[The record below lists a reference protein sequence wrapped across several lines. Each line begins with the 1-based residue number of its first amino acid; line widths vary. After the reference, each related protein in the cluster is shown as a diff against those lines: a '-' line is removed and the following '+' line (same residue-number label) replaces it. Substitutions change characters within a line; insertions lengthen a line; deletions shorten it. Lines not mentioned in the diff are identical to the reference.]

1 MASLPYRYYI
11 VELVSVN
18 SDTTAVFQ
26 VAASKLHKFI
36 DKHLSSTVFC
46 SVKKYGVIFCL
57 GGLPDWKY
65 LGTGLKSVSNSEN
78 LPF

>member
-11 VELVSVN
+11 VELVSVH
-18 SDTTAVFQ
+18 SDTTAIYQ

-36 DKHLSSTVFC
+36 DKHLSATIFCTV
-46 SVKKYGVIFCL
+46 KHYGVVFCL
-57 GGLPDWKY
+57 GGIPDWKY
-65 LGTGLKSVSNSEN
+65 LGTGLKGLSNSET

>member
-11 VELVSVN
+11 VELVSVHSN
-18 SDTTAVFQ
+18 TTAIYQ

-36 DKHLSSTVFC
+36 DKHLSSSIFCTV
-46 SVKKYGVIFCL
+46 KYYGVVFCL
-57 GGLPDWKY
+57 GSLPDWQY
-65 LGTGLKSVSNSEN
+65 LGSGLKSLSNFEK